1 MKSTLSKVQPK
12 ARPAVKPFQNLPV
25 ADFQKA
31 GEREKLEAAQ
41 RAVHGSLGRDYPLR
55 LGGENRATGDWVVS
69 RDPGNPQVVVGR
81 AARAD
86 AGLID
91 QAVEA
96 AARAFESWRRVP
108 HQERARLLFKTAAL
122 FRRQRY
128 ELDAWIILEAGKT
141 WVEADAD
148 TAEAIDFLEFYG
160 RDMLRYGQ
168 GQRLA
173 PVAGE
178 DNRLDYRPL
187 GVVAVI
193 PPWNFPA
200 AILTGMAAAAI
211 VAGNTVVLKPSSETP
226 VAAAKVVELFER
238 AGLPPGVLNFVPGS
252 GAAVGDGLVGHPR
265 VRAIAFT
272 GSMEVGLRLNELAAR
287 TPAEQPWIKRVIA
300 EMGGKNAI
308 LVDETADL
316 DLAAKGVV
324 ASAFGYQGQKCS
336 ACSRLVAV
344 EAIYDGL
351 LEKVAARAQALRV
364 GHPQDPQ
371 VQMGPVISEPAMQKI
386 LGFIELGRGEGK
398 VVLGGE
404 RARVPGFENG
414 FYLQPTIFS
423 EVGPTAR
430 IAQEEI
436 FGPVLACLRA
446 PDFEAALEIA
456 NGTRFGLTGSVY
468 SRNRARLEHARA
480 EFHAGNLY
488 FNRKCTGALVG
499 GHPFGG
505 FNRSGTD
512 SKAGGRD
519 YLLLFLQ
526 AKVVS
531 EKLGA
536 APAQRSAGKG
546 AEP

>member
-1 MKSTLSKVQPK
+1 MKSTLNKARPK
-12 ARPAVKPFQNLPV
+12 TRPAVKLFQNVPA
-25 ADFQKA
+25 ADFQKN
-31 GEREKLEAAQ
+31 GERQKLEAAL
-41 RAVHGSLGRDYPLR
+41 RAVRGALGMDYPLR
-55 LGGENRATGDWVVS
+55 LGGESLATGDWVES

-81 AARAD
+81 ASKAD
-86 AGLID
+86 AGHMD

-96 AARAFESWRRVP
+96 AARAFEAWRRVP
-108 HQERARLLFKTAAL
+108 VEERARLLFKTAAL
-122 FRRQRY
+122 FRRHRY
-128 ELDAWIILEAGKT
+128 ELDAWTIREAGKT
-141 WVEADAD
+141 WSEADAD
-148 TAEAIDFLEFYG
+148 VAEAVDFLEFYG
-160 RDMLRYGQ
+160 RDMLRYGG

-178 DNRLDYRPL
+178 DNRLDYLPL

-193 PPWNFPA
+193 PPWNFPV
-200 AILTGMAAAAI
+200 AILTGMTAAAI
-211 VAGNTVVLKPSSETP
+211 AAGNTVVLKPSSETP
-226 VAAAKVVELFER
+226 VVAAKVVELFEQ
-238 AGLPPGVLNFVPGS
+238 AGLPPGVLNFIPGS
-252 GAAVGDGLVGHPR
+252 GAAVGEALVGHPR

-272 GSMEVGLRLNELAAR
+272 GSMEVGLRVNELAAR

-300 EMGGKNAI
+300 ELGGKNAI

-316 DLAAKGVV
+316 ELAASGAV

-344 EAIYDGL
+344 EAIYDEL
-351 LEKVAARAQALRV
+351 LAKVAARAGALRM
-364 GHPQDPQ
+364 GHPEDPQ
-371 VQMGPVISEPAMQKI
+371 VQVGPVISEPAMQKI
-386 LGFIELGRGEGK
+386 LGYIEIGRGEGK
-398 VVLGGE
+398 LVVGGE
-404 RARVPGFENG
+404 RARVAGFEEG
-414 FYLQPTIFS
+414 YYLQPAIFS
-423 EVGPTAR
+423 EVPRAAR

-436 FGPVLACLRA
+436 FGPVLACIRA

-456 NGTRFGLTGSVY
+456 NGTRFGLTGAVY
-468 SRNRARLEHARA
+468 SRNRPRLEKARL

-531 EKLGA
+531 ERLGM
-536 APAQRSAGKG
+536 APSRRSARKG
-546 AEP
+546 AGP